1 MSKIEV
7 DAIEPQSGTTLTL
20 GASGDTIAL
29 ASGVTSGAGM
39 GKVLQV
45 VQGTTTTPVTISTTT
60 PTDTGLSASITP
72 TSASS
77 KVLVLVSQWTT
88 KLTGGLNNQGAST
101 YIKRDST
108 TVISNYLSGITEPE
122 ITRLRWYE
130 SISVLDSPNTTSA
143 VTYKTQVRADNGNIT
158 VQYDNIKSTIILM
171 EVAG

>member
-1 MSKIEV
+1 M
-7 DAIEPQSGTTLTL
+7 AIITLNNN
-20 GASGDTIAL
+20 AL
-29 ASGVTSGAGM
+29 VNADV

-45 VQGTTTTPVTISTTT
+45 VEGSTTTPVTISTTT

-77 KVLVLVSQWTT
+77 KVLVLVSQWTA
-88 KLTGGLNNQGAST
+88 KLTGGLNNQGAAT

-108 TVISNYLSGITEPE
+108 TVISNYLSGITEPQ

-158 VQYDNIKSTIILM
+158 VQLDNIKSTITLM